1 LPKINFEK
9 IIKADREKVFNLIA
23 NYEDFQ
29 KTLPQ
34 YFPSVHVC
42 SKRDDV
48 AVVEEHVKIAGR
60 ELIMMTKHVTKFP
73 ELHEVFVIGGNA
85 KGSHIVEKYESVPE
99 GTRLVVDADLKLS
112 GTLKITGFFHKSDF
126 TKGFLKII
134 DEFAKI
140 AEN

>member
-1 LPKINFEK
+1 M
-9 IIKADREKVFNLIA
+9 IIKADRVKVFNIVA

-29 KTLPQ
+29 KILPQ
-34 YFPSVHVC
+34 YFPSVRVR

-48 AVVEEHVKIAGR
+48 AIVEEHVIIAGR
-60 ELIMMTKHVTKFP
+60 ELIMMAKHVTKFP

-99 GTRLVVDADLKLS
+99 GTRLVVDADLKF
-112 GTLKITGFFHKSDF
+112 GGRLKIAGFFRKGDIR
-126 TKGFLKII
+126 KGFLKII

>member
-1 LPKINFEK
+1 LPKINFER
-9 IIKADREKVFNLIA
+9 IIKADREKVFDIIS
-23 NYEDFQ
+23 NYDNFQ
-29 KTLPQ
+29 KILPQ
-34 YFPSVHVC
+34 YFPSVRVC

-48 AVVEEHVKIAGR
+48 AVVEEHIRIAGR

-99 GTRLVVDADLKLS
+99 GTRLVVDVDLKL
-112 GTLKITGFFHKSDF
+112 GATLKIAGFFHKNEF
-126 TKGFLKII
+126 IKGFPKII